1 MTSTPNGKPV
11 AIASDH
17 AGFKLKEQ
25 LKSALEEL
33 GFDFED
39 LGTTD
44 ESSCDYPDFAH
55 AVATGV
61 VSGRYRYG
69 VLVCGTGIGMA
80 IVANKVP
87 GVRAACC
94 HDTYSAERARKSNDA
109 QVLCLG
115 AQIVGPALARDVLVR
130 WLESEFGGGR
140 STRKVEKIKRLDARA
155 EVGPPPSA

>member
-1 MTSTPNGKPV
+1 MTETRDGKPV

-39 LGTTD
+39 LGTID

-61 VSGRYRYG
+61 VSGRYHYG
-69 VLVCGTGIGMA
+69 VLVCGTGIGMSCA
-80 IVANKVP
+80 ANRHR
-87 GVRAACC
+87 GVRAALC
-94 HDTYSAERARKSNDA
+94 TESYAARMSREHNDA
-109 QVLCLG
+109 NVLCMG
-115 AQIVGPALARDVLVR
+115 SRIVGPGVAADILKTFLQTRF
-130 WLESEFGGGR
+130 EGGR
-140 STRKVEKIKRLDARA
+140 HGRRVDKIDTGAGA
-155 EVGPPPSA
+155 

>member
-1 MTSTPNGKPV
+1 MSNATDTKPL

-39 LGTTD
+39 LGAVD

-61 VSGRYRYG
+61 LSGRYRYG
-69 VLVCGTGIGMA
+69 VLICGTGIGMSCA
-80 IVANKVP
+80 ANRHR
-87 GVRAACC
+87 GVRAALC
-94 HDTYSAERARKSNDA
+94 TESYAARMAREHNDA
-109 QVLCLG
+109 NVLCIG
-115 AQIVGPALARDVLVR
+115 SRIVGPGVAADILKTFLQTRF
-130 WLESEFGGGR
+130 EGGR
-140 STRKVEKIKRLDARA
+140 HGRRVDKIDTGAGA
-155 EVGPPPSA
+155 